1 MKLIRYNPLET
12 TAWSPLDRLSSL
24 RDLFDSAFA
33 LASTAPAWQRDWA
46 PALDVSE
53 DDHNLVVYLELPGVK
68 KEDFDISLEND
79 VLTIAGERRREEQ
92 EGEGESFRRERFF
105 GRFSRSITL
114 PVAVQSDQVTA
125 KYEDGILHITLPK
138 AEEAKPKKIAVEIA

>member
-53 DDHNLVVYLELPGVK
+53 DDHNLVVDLELPGVK